1 MIASENPISQ
11 TSYNGWRDHRA
22 NHAIPPCWL
31 DDRPPLLRHVDVRPA
46 AGCHTVTLSLSSSSV
61 ETAAIQAMSSC
72 LGTVG
77 SRSSEVMTIRQMK
90 TPTGIDAGL
99 FDCMSQYA
107 TEHCR
112 RTRQPQNS
120 TCHVVCSELFATYML
135 LSTSMINN
143 NDGGSGCG
151 GGGDSVSSA
160 YSLCIDLLQDYE
172 KTIGQQLPES
182 GGLLSVQN
190 SNVLTCLKV
199 HQSIEKKILV
209 DANLLEER
217 MSEVLALWGLWPG
230 CDVLVIDG
238 WVETMEKITHNL
250 GSGNTLVLIHDSEK
264 GRELNSLSHKDEF
277 RFGQLNEESRKQ
289 ILDCKIN
296 FQGDFIKLNKLV
308 DNTAFDKIANAEI
321 LTQIFSGVAETIGDK
336 LTQQNEHYIPRTLF
350 SRAHV
355 NETIF
360 SDDRDCLVVSGVS
373 LQALSKVVHHRRE
386 VEMFDEKKHSEG
398 GLCRCFVIRGREDF
412 DKAKNVFERVH
423 WIHKEETD
431 FIWKESKG
439 NVSYIKSHLMDVTS
453 IRSLQEVMLLSD
465 KIKLLV
471 AYPGMG
477 KSTEILNLAQEF
489 KRHDPACWVVTVVL
503 NEHTDYLSK
512 CGDSAVE
519 LLLQAG
525 KFTSDFATS
534 LFKHELYHGGNIVI
548 LVDGFDEI
556 SPDYAGKVL
565 HMLEQLIM
573 ECKFK
578 QLWITSRTLMKD
590 TLEEKFSCLSFEL
603 QPFTKQDQRDFLAK
617 LWNDINVG
625 QYDLD
630 IFITNLLEV
639 TGNSLS
645 DKLGQFTE
653 IPLQT
658 FMLAEVFSSEA
669 SNFVSHKGRLDV
681 PITNLVQLE
690 SLQLQKKEYEKDH
703 MACAVHALLKTAD
716 FNKLHFS
723 SDVMSRVED
732 FQDRFRKQRE
742 GWNSSSAGQMKL
754 VEFLLEVEE
763 SQGFIKKRTF
773 WWALPLLYLKTQ
785 KSSAYTVKER
795 LETKDWNYKTPLSWA
810 AYSGVL
816 EMVSLL
822 VEKGAD
828 VNTYDMDKQ
837 TPLYYAVSGSHV
849 NVVQFLINSG
859 ADVNACNTFGDSP
872 ISVAT
877 KQGNVDLTK
886 LLLDKGADVNTCD
899 YFGASLIFAAAR
911 DGNVDIVRLLMGK
924 GADVN
929 ACNDIGESLI
939 FAAARGGNV
948 DIVRLLMDKGA
959 DVNACDTF
967 CESPIFQAARGGN
980 VDIVRLLMDEDTDV
994 NACNLFGSSLIFAA
1008 VTGGNVDIVRFL
1020 INKGADVNACKNFG
1034 ERLIF
1039 TAAQEGNVDI
1049 LRLLMDKGADVNAC
1063 NNIGES
1069 PILAAARRG
1078 NVDIVRLLIDKG
1090 TDVNACVNSGE
1101 RLIVAAASGGNVDI
1115 VRLLIGKGADVNAC
1129 SNIGESPIF
1138 VAAERGDVDIVSLLM
1153 DKGADVNAC
1162 SNIGESPIFAAARRG
1177 NVDILSLLLD
1187 KGADVNACNVRGES
1201 PIFAAVIGGNVDILR
1216 LLMDKVS
1223 DVNACNNI
1231 GESPLLAAATG
1242 GNLDIVSLLL
1252 DKGADVNSCNNFGK
1266 SPILAA
1272 AEIGNVD
1279 IVSLLMNKGADVNVC
1294 KNFFVSL
1301 IFAAAKRGNVDIVRL
1316 LMDKGVDVKA
1326 CADVNACTI
1335 IGESPIFAAASGG
1348 NVDIVSLLVDKGAD
1362 VNACNYFGES
1372 PIFSAAR
1379 GVNVDIW
1386 IKAHVNIGISP
1397 IFAAAKEVNG
1407 FVRLLMDKGADVNAC
1422 NNVGETP
1429 IFVAARGGNVDLRLV
1444 MDKGADVIACNYF
1457 GESLIFAA
1465 AKGCSMDIV
1474 SLLMDKG
1481 ADVNAC
1487 NNVGETPI
1495 FVALKEILQGQVT
1508 WSGKRL
1514 LNPLRAPETMRRL
1527 IVTLKIKDSVFEYNC
1542 IQGSQSCVAKK
1553 PASRPSLRLEV
1564 SVRNL
1569 GASWPVDCRW
1579 KS

>member
-1 MIASENPISQ
+1 MSAASSME
-11 TSYNGWRDHRA
+11 R
-22 NHAIPPCWL
+22 
-31 DDRPPLLRHVDVRPA
+31 
-46 AGCHTVTLSLSSSSV
+46 
-61 ETAAIQAMSSC
+61 EM
-72 LGTVG
+72 
-77 SRSSEVMTIRQMK
+77 
-90 TPTGIDAGL
+90 
-99 FDCMSQYA
+99 A
-107 TEHCR
+107 THKKW
-112 RTRQPQNS
+112 
-120 TCHVVCSELFATYML
+120 
-135 LSTSMINN
+135 
-143 NDGGSGCG
+143 
-151 GGGDSVSSA
+151 
-160 YSLCIDLLQDYE
+160 DYE
-172 KTIGQQLPES
+172 KTIGSCGNAGYLYEVKMPGLVFLRLINNRKSFCIATNMKAAGKFDDLILRVDGNTVLVQLKHKEGTQNAEKRRKYMIDQIFKIHEHYCSYLKTRKYWGLDPDLQHWGPFSNAQFVVYTNAALDEDGGVDTDFHAVLMTEGKCKRYCGNDFPTLKNERNFNQFLHQFRFYTEQASQEELDSLIRTELVRALGTDSQFQAFLTNIENWRKDPGTYLMENVEFWKNMVKSSVGDLNREKVDQLAKFNLQFDERELNIFRQQLPEG

-238 WVETMEKITHNL
+238 WVETMEKIAHNL
-250 GSGNTLVLIHDSEK
+250 VSGKTLVVIHDSEK

-277 RFGQLNEESRKQ
+277 RFGQLNEESKKQ

-296 FQGDFIKLNKLV
+296 FQGDFIKLNTLV
-308 DNTAFDKIANAEI
+308 DNTAFDKIATAEI
-321 LTQIFSGVAETIGDK
+321 LTQILSGVAETIGDK
-336 LTQQNEHYIPRTLF
+336 LTQQNQHYIPRTLF

-355 NETIF
+355 SETIF

-386 VEMFDEKKHSEG
+386 VEMFDETKHSEG

-439 NVSYIKSHLMDVTS
+439 SVSYIKSHLMDVTS

-465 KIKLLV
+465 KVKLLV
-471 AYPGMG
+471 DHPGMG

-525 KFTSDFATS
+525 TFTSDFATS
-534 LFKHELYHGGNIVI
+534 LLKHELYHGGNIVI

-630 IFITNLLEV
+630 IFTTNLLEV
-639 TGNSLS
+639 TGNSLN

-658 FMLAEVFSSEA
+658 FMLAEVFISEA
-669 SNFVSHKGRLDV
+669 SHFCLSGEMKFDRRLDLLELYNRFVDRKFNIFACKKGRLDE

-703 MACAVHALLKTAD
+703 MACAVHALLKTED
-716 FNKLHFS
+716 FNKLHFF

-732 FQDRFRKQRE
+732 FQDRFRKAKEKGGIVAQILNSTAMFIHRTFLEFFAAKWFTKYFKDERE
-742 GWNSSSAGQMKL
+742 YIEEILFREEFVIVREFFDRILAEGFELHTAILNEDKDNVLELLSSPECDVNVKDKGGRTPLHLGVIDHNESLDFSPNKTKYEIMELLLQNHCDYKVEEGVFHWRPLTLADKIQAWSAVDMLLGRGAESSDMIFTMELIRGEEGNEFLCRILKIVALQGYINIAKLMFKCGMCVNHPITTYVSVNGCGRDVTTTMLHIASSAGQMKL

-1115 VRLLIGKGADVNAC
+1115 VRLLLVKALMLMH
-1129 SNIGESPIF
+1129 
-1138 VAAERGDVDIVSLLM
+1138 VAILVKVQYSLLQ
-1153 DKGADVNAC
+1153 
-1162 SNIGESPIFAAARRG
+1162 
-1177 NVDILSLLLD
+1177 
-1187 KGADVNACNVRGES
+1187 
-1201 PIFAAVIGGNVDILR
+1201 
-1216 LLMDKVS
+1216 
-1223 DVNACNNI
+1223 
-1231 GESPLLAAATG
+1231 
-1242 GNLDIVSLLL
+1242 
-1252 DKGADVNSCNNFGK
+1252 
-1266 SPILAA
+1266 
-1272 AEIGNVD
+1272 
-1279 IVSLLMNKGADVNVC
+1279 
-1294 KNFFVSL
+1294 
-1301 IFAAAKRGNVDIVRL
+1301 
-1316 LMDKGVDVKA
+1316 
-1326 CADVNACTI
+1326 
-1335 IGESPIFAAASGG
+1335 
-1348 NVDIVSLLVDKGAD
+1348 
-1362 VNACNYFGES
+1362 
-1372 PIFSAAR
+1372 
-1379 GVNVDIW
+1379 
-1386 IKAHVNIGISP
+1386 
-1397 IFAAAKEVNG
+1397 KEV
-1407 FVRLLMDKGADVNAC
+1407 MW
-1422 NNVGETP
+1422 
-1429 IFVAARGGNVDLRLV
+1429 
-1444 MDKGADVIACNYF
+1444 
-1457 GESLIFAA
+1457 
-1465 AKGCSMDIV
+1465 
-1474 SLLMDKG
+1474 
-1481 ADVNAC
+1481 
-1487 NNVGETPI
+1487 
-1495 FVALKEILQGQVT
+1495 IL
-1508 WSGKRL
+1508 
-1514 LNPLRAPETMRRL
+1514 
-1527 IVTLKIKDSVFEYNC
+1527 
-1542 IQGSQSCVAKK
+1542 
-1553 PASRPSLRLEV
+1553 
-1564 SVRNL
+1564 
-1569 GASWPVDCRW
+1569 
-1579 KS
+1579 